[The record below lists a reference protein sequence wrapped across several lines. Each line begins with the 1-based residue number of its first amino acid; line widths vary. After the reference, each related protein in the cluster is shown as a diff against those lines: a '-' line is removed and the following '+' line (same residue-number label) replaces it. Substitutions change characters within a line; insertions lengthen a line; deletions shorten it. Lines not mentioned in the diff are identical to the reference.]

1 MEWLGY
7 HGQRQKR
14 RKRTTNFGTWNT
26 QGISGKTNEIAVD
39 LEKHNIGIV
48 NLTETKKKGQATEKV
63 GNYIHI
69 FSGVPKHERAKRG
82 VSVMVHRKYWK

>member
-48 NLTETKKKGQATEKV
+48 NLTETKKKGQATERAEII
-63 GNYIHI
+63 YI
-69 FSGVPKHERAKRG
+69 SSAESPNMRELKEECQ
-82 VSVMVHRKYWK
+82 